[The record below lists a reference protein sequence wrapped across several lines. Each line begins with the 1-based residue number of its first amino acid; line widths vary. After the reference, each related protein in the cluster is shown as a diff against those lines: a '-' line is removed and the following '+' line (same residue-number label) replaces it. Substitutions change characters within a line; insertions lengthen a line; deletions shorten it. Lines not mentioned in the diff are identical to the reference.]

1 MAEACRPKKT
11 KLRDSD
17 LLSQL
22 EKLSVPDH
30 DIPSIEDPVPEIS
43 PEANKIETLIPSEEN
58 RDSSVAADPT
68 CDLVDEVPTGAQ
80 LYFPVLDELQP
91 AEEEMRRPADT
102 AVRTESEINVR
113 PSISFEKSAGAEC
126 ELPLPLDLTHL
137 ANLYINRS
145 LENVPC
151 KESEFLVDTLSESS
165 CFLDSQSEN
174 NSFEAFLQE
183 YIRFWSQWK
192 YAVDRFSMV
201 CSEAKQLEKNLWT
214 LKHKN
219 SSVNGK
225 CKDGYN
231 VSLEYTY
238 QEAELNENNAQELLE
253 TEDVMRWIVF
263 EELPIVAYSLARLRN
278 RINEFIL
285 DALTQSSNY
294 LGLSG
299 SEPTQLLPSVTSEHE
314 AQLRRLRSICN
325 VLFAKL
331 RQQYSAAS
339 QGAALDPAF
348 TKQLRNWISLTAG
361 TMIRVCRAEDHLFI
375 LMHLLR
381 LHSKQL
387 RHLLGLLNPPDAA
400 AVWKRSPSVV
410 EFLHQ
415 PEVELSLTLFAVCL
429 RPVRERGKFVTVVCS
444 EANGPQSIGS
454 GASSATME
462 LPWVVVD
469 SAGESDLEDN
479 CLQVPR
485 RSAESCEPHTPPSS
499 TGSPSSPEP
508 SRFVSPRDLDRLLK
522 QLNFGKLIQLIAY
535 DGGSVPGRDTTIEE
549 SGLLTLLAFANR
561 LLGLIESCGDIYSN
575 HVDTPRPQ
583 THLGAWRVLAK
594 RLARLI
600 CLLVTAVGSR
610 MHHVRNQQESFTNP
624 KFAQTLAQ
632 YDAFCL
638 RAAQCLLFGCGLP
651 STHKGAV
658 RLVCWRHLAS
668 LFPFGMVATR
678 SKLRFLHMII
688 QSVIPSWNVDSDM
701 PIDAIPANVT
711 VPLHRA
717 LLTIGL
723 NELGLEA
730 ILTTLGKLAACECR
744 PLLASPNPGNP
755 NAAAEYQLPTM
766 EAELICSIVRIIFR
780 LAVFPEQSS
789 STELT
794 GRFNVIASLPIAPE
808 RGREQLVAIVSAHPQ
823 VALDLLLNLI
833 VESGEELSTSE
844 VSSLPRRTIFGSSPF
859 GEHLGSQQ
867 LILSLVA
874 EAPLHIWRPD
884 CEQISR
890 LIGWLVNQSPTSF
903 PHLLTRIILH
913 RLNWE
918 AVLSPET
925 GEPFLPFASHL
936 ELALALA
943 QFVDKHLRFPARFNA
958 FPLPPVINQLQSTA
972 RSSASAL
979 VGTLLT
985 GLGYRSSEVQSVSTP
1000 PGTPQKSGHTSRT
1013 SAETRFARTPRTNDH
1028 HRRSRSQGPSSVLT
1042 EFVESSQ
1049 PMLSWC
1055 VDLLLRLHLPG
1066 CVAVASYC
1074 SAAPALKSTLSRAL
1088 QLLDTLNM
1096 DRNPLVPFLVLSLNV
1111 KMFGTSSSD
1120 LPTDACLSRAFKSII
1135 DSRQSNLIVRTFS
1148 LVFHQFASVSLPTER
1163 PALTKALCSLI
1174 QLHRHGQLYHQV
1186 ESQPLSLILGSC
1198 LDAAINYPYTCHTFL
1213 RSLVPMFAQSNWL
1226 ENPDSVFLLE
1236 VLLQIDLWVHRSYI
1250 PGKLNSPSDLAGW
1263 DGLNSIEA
1271 LETLLK
1277 DTHVQKLSTNTT
1289 NWIAQLAP
1297 IGAAATWAWQQSSKA
1312 IYGLTGRILGATGDG
1327 EDPAHNQSLEN
1338 PSVPKSLLQTF
1349 WPQIVANQPKNRHD
1363 NAYGSLPF
1371 WLLTV
1376 IHRLDLKLQF
1386 GVESQEQPRVWSSL
1400 TSVLTKHVD
1409 ELVLAIYNSSAPSE
1423 QIRSSLT
1430 PDLIDPTLMSLLE
1443 TILLEADILPPACV
1457 LDKESENLS
1466 NIMRSNRVRAILLH
1480 LPLIQGISLFDAC
1493 PLEDPVLLVLLHT
1506 VLLEVFGFVDQSYR
1520 VSSESRLP
1528 VGFLLLRCL
1537 RWSLFQLP
1545 IGTVNTDRGRN
1556 DDRRTL
1562 LDILNNKLKSLLV
1575 HYGSSLNGD
1584 RSLAL
1589 RAIHNI
1595 VNLLS
1600 DVDSLASR
1608 SAFGASGQ
1616 TTLALTPSFQ
1626 RDTIDALLGVFDWRE
1641 LNNRLKPYMELWNKH
1656 RLSTIAFTSSF
1667 PVEAN
1672 QPRDVFSNLRQH
1684 QQSEIRYE
1692 IPFYSLEKLRSVS
1705 ISALLPKSV
1714 DGYLVQIQAIV
1725 LSFSVL
1731 TQDLR
1736 NALAQHIK
1744 RMCDRIELI
1753 EELQNYYRITL
1764 VPNLY
1769 KITNVQKSEQVEC
1782 KSILPSWMT
1791 GSKRCLGGVH
1801 LTCTYQT
1808 AEVNKKIEGPSGENR
1823 NMVQE
1828 LLKQALESAHLTA
1841 STLMTDEL
1849 EQSISS
1855 DQTDWARLGL
1865 RLELS
1870 VSHLVRLSH
1879 TLVTMGGQTSNS
1891 ADLNRQSLRAIGLS
1905 CFEHLCQN
1913 LTGPLLSCPVSKKL
1927 IADCIQQLAG
1937 EFLTSVSAGYERVLD
1952 LLVALPHLSGILQ
1965 PAFIPPT
1972 PGLYPPVSSRTAQA
1986 HPLYLVYS
1994 RLMDIRFRC
2003 SPDIALKILQTV
2015 DASIWFGQSEL
2026 HRLAPPAQYTALVPI
2041 LVKCV
2046 TQTRPTSENADV
2058 NDRLLHELCLKHLQ
2072 LLLSNRLP
2080 DLLSP
2085 LCVLLLQEIEGRGGL
2100 LLSTDVLVALLN
2112 KLTAVLSETVRPI
2125 TGSSEVIELN
2135 ELLFDRLIYAPSEL
2149 VSSLLAVFQI
2159 FLSELAMKL
2168 ARCVRENGMSVALAG
2183 PVLITQLVGLLGS
2196 VLMRCCAANYSSQ
2209 LEPEGRRVSVN
2220 VGILL
2225 GDMVSVLRT
2234 AVRGESSDVQSSCI
2248 MLVSTRFNLSV
2259 DILVSVICVHTIL
2272 KDEVI
2277 VFRYPFI
2284 FVVCPPD
2291 AKLQWSSTLI
2301 DCFVRWLLVTP
2312 CVTSKPHHSSIQR
2325 DPITTGSPKATARQ
2339 TSSPGSSGNIL
2350 LGTLLCSVQTEDEEA
2365 FSSLSFS
2372 ASLWRPSLASLNA
2385 MIEVGPGPLHA
2396 VLYMLYG
2403 EQLADELM
2411 LNSCQTHGS
2420 VPQASVASLIA
2431 RLLESVNW
2439 TDTCA
2444 LMADECDIRPVYPHW
2459 TPSSS
2464 SWCPSDVGSTDRRL
2478 AFMESLTFLLVLLC
2492 QALHGAPI
2500 QKKSGVQQIIEAVVG
2515 SIRLSSVGERYYL
2528 YVLSHLADH
2537 SMPSYTVL
2545 LPPTSMEG
2553 RMFGL
2558 LASVAGMVANPETTD
2573 ASTSPGRVIEWGTTS
2588 TFSNLYPKLTDI
2600 PTCSAGDRALHQ
2612 KRLAYVRKITGLV
2625 QASLL
2630 RGIAPTQG
2638 FESLLSGLDLSR
2650 TTSTPSD
2657 EPSMEKDSGFLSRLT
2672 QPLGVFVRKIIPTT
2686 LLSTTQEASSTDP
2699 AHVLAIL
2706 AWLRISNLL
2715 SELEAFAGSSS
2726 WKSSAM
2732 PEFRNVA
2739 ELCSEVINL
2748 MNVPRT
2754 SLPKSAAPSA
2764 TSQLSVLVQ
2773 RRPLF
2778 FRSAMTHWLLG
2789 GAEADQTLSA
2799 SQLPVPLSGL
2809 MPRSIHAGLSRP
2821 ICYALLTTTPHADEE
2836 CAVASVQLLD
2846 AALWSVF
2853 IFASNHLSPNDRLS
2867 SLTTLFSE
2875 LTEQQS
2881 FNLNVHCCLRDGRLL
2896 PVYMLSQTR
2905 LSRLGSATSGTDSH
2919 SILVADLLHW
2929 LGIVNLNDAVGGTSL
2944 QLHAMLLYLSFLIRV
2959 VDRHGNS
2966 VSCGSH
2972 PGWST
2977 QQTEVANS
2985 KCPVATDVS
2994 RLVLALSGL
3003 KKSLGKLKP
3012 HNPLSNENVKTFS
3025 IYIECVGSLLEAWLG
3040 HRPSAPRVHFTP
3052 LEQMADAQN
3061 IALPQEQQS
3070 SRESPESIHSIIVST
3085 IARLPTWTLTDAFT
3099 HLSTQFWPEIRSCV
3113 KQLMLHCDAN
3123 PPEI

>member
-1 MAEACRPKKT
+1 
-11 KLRDSD
+11 
-17 LLSQL
+17 
-22 EKLSVPDH
+22 
-30 DIPSIEDPVPEIS
+30 
-43 PEANKIETLIPSEEN
+43 
-58 RDSSVAADPT
+58 
-68 CDLVDEVPTGAQ
+68 
-80 LYFPVLDELQP
+80 
-91 AEEEMRRPADT
+91 
-102 AVRTESEINVR
+102 
-113 PSISFEKSAGAEC
+113 
-126 ELPLPLDLTHL
+126 
-137 ANLYINRS
+137 
-145 LENVPC
+145 
-151 KESEFLVDTLSESS
+151 
-165 CFLDSQSEN
+165 
-174 NSFEAFLQE
+174 
-183 YIRFWSQWK
+183 
-192 YAVDRFSMV
+192 
-201 CSEAKQLEKNLWT
+201 
-214 LKHKN
+214 
-219 SSVNGK
+219 
-225 CKDGYN
+225 
-231 VSLEYTY
+231 
-238 QEAELNENNAQELLE
+238 
-253 TEDVMRWIVF
+253 
-263 EELPIVAYSLARLRN
+263 
-278 RINEFIL
+278 
-285 DALTQSSNY
+285 
-294 LGLSG
+294 
-299 SEPTQLLPSVTSEHE
+299 
-314 AQLRRLRSICN
+314 
-325 VLFAKL
+325 
-331 RQQYSAAS
+331 
-339 QGAALDPAF
+339 
-348 TKQLRNWISLTAG
+348 
-361 TMIRVCRAEDHLFI
+361 
-375 LMHLLR
+375 
-381 LHSKQL
+381 
-387 RHLLGLLNPPDAA
+387 
-400 AVWKRSPSVV
+400 
-410 EFLHQ
+410 
-415 PEVELSLTLFAVCL
+415 
-429 RPVRERGKFVTVVCS
+429 
-444 EANGPQSIGS
+444 
-454 GASSATME
+454 
-462 LPWVVVD
+462 
-469 SAGESDLEDN
+469 
-479 CLQVPR
+479 
-485 RSAESCEPHTPPSS
+485 
-499 TGSPSSPEP
+499 
-508 SRFVSPRDLDRLLK
+508 
-522 QLNFGKLIQLIAY
+522 
-535 DGGSVPGRDTTIEE
+535 
-549 SGLLTLLAFANR
+549 
-561 LLGLIESCGDIYSN
+561 
-575 HVDTPRPQ
+575 
-583 THLGAWRVLAK
+583 
-594 RLARLI
+594 
-600 CLLVTAVGSR
+600 
-610 MHHVRNQQESFTNP
+610 MHHVRNQQGSFANP
-624 KFAQTLAQ
+624 KFAHTLAQ

-638 RAAQCLLFGCGLP
+638 RAAQCLLFGCGFP

-688 QSVIPSWNVDSDM
+688 ESVNPNWNVDSDM

-711 VPLHRA
+711 VQLHRA

-744 PLLASPNPGNP
+744 PLLASPNPGDP
-755 NAAAEYQLPTM
+755 NAAVEYQLPTM

-780 LAVFPEQSS
+780 LAVFPEQAS

-833 VESGEELSTSE
+833 IESGEELSTSE

-918 AVLSPET
+918 AVLNAET
-925 GEPFLPFASHL
+925 GESFLPFDSHL

-943 QFVDKHLRFPARFNA
+943 QFVDKHLRCPARFNA

-972 RSSASAL
+972 RKSASSL
-979 VGTLLT
+979 VSTLLT
-985 GLGYRSSEVQSVSTP
+985 GLGYRSSEVQPVSTP
-1000 PGTPQKSGHTSRT
+1000 PGTPQKAGHTSRT
-1013 SAETRFARTPRTNDH
+1013 SAETRFVRTPRTSDY

-1042 EFVESSQ
+1042 EVVESSQ

-1066 CVAVASYC
+1066 CVAVASQC
-1074 SAAPALKSTLSRAL
+1074 PAAPALKSNLSRAL

-1135 DSRQSNLIVRTFS
+1135 DSRQSDLIVRTFS

-1163 PALTKALCSLI
+1163 PALTKALASLL

-1186 ESQPLSLILGSC
+1186 ESQPLSLVLGSC
-1198 LDAAINYPYTCHTFL
+1198 LDAAINHPYTCHTFL

-1277 DTHVQKLSTNTT
+1277 DTHVQQLSTNAT
-1289 NWIAQLAP
+1289 NWVAQLAP

-1312 IYGLTGRILGATGDG
+1312 IYGLKGRLLGATGDG
-1327 EDPAHNQSLEN
+1327 EDPAYNQSLEN
-1338 PSVPKSLLQTF
+1338 SSVPKSLLQTF
-1349 WPQIVANQPKNRHD
+1349 WPHIVASQPKNRHD

-1376 IHRLDLKLQF
+1376 IHRLDSKLQF
-1386 GVESQEQPRVWSSL
+1386 GVESQEQPHVWSAL
-1400 TSVLTKHVD
+1400 TSVLTRHVD
-1409 ELVLAIYNSSAPSE
+1409 ELVLAIYNSNAPSE
-1423 QIRSSLT
+1423 QTRSSST
-1430 PDLIDPTLMSLLE
+1430 PDLIDPTLLSLLE
-1443 TILLEADILPPACV
+1443 TILLEADILSPACV
-1457 LDKESENLS
+1457 VDKETGNMP
-1466 NIMRSNRVRAILLH
+1466 NIVRSNRVRGILLH

-1493 PLEDPVLLVLLHT
+1493 PTEDPVLLALLHT
-1506 VLLEVFGFVDQSYR
+1506 ILLEVFGFVDRSYR

-1545 IGTVNTDRGRN
+1545 IGAVNTERGRN
-1556 DDRRTL
+1556 EDRRTL
-1562 LDILNNKLKSLLV
+1562 LDILNSKLKSLLV
-1575 HYGSSLNGD
+1575 HYGSPLNGD
-1584 RSLAL
+1584 RSFAL
-1589 RAIHNI
+1589 RCIHNI

-1600 DVDSLASR
+1600 EVDSLASR

-1616 TTLALTPSFQ
+1616 TSLALTPSFQ

-1656 RLSTIAFTSSF
+1656 RLSTIAFVASC

-1672 QPRDVFSNLRQH
+1672 QPKDVFSNLRQR

-1692 IPFYSLEKLRSVS
+1692 IPFYSVEKLRSVS

-1714 DGYLVQIQAIV
+1714 DGYLVQIQ
-1725 LSFSVL
+1725 
-1731 TQDLR
+1731 DLR
-1736 NALAQHIK
+1736 SALAQHIK

-1791 GSKRCLGGVH
+1791 GSKRCLGGAH

-1808 AEVNKKIEGPSGENR
+1808 AEVNKKIEGPSRENR

-1828 LLKQALESAHLTA
+1828 LLKQALESAHVTA

-1865 RLELS
+1865 QLELS
-1870 VSHLVRLSH
+1870 VSHLVKLSH
-1879 TLVTMGGQTSNS
+1879 TLVTVGGQTGS
-1891 ADLNRQSLRAIGLS
+1891 ADLNRQGLRAIGLS

-1927 IADCIQQLAG
+1927 IADCIQQLAS

-1972 PGLYPPVSSRTAQA
+1972 PGLYPSVSPKTAQS

-2003 SPDIALKILQTV
+2003 SSDIALKILQSV
-2015 DASIWFGQSEL
+2015 DASLWFGQSEL
-2026 HRLAPPAQYTALVPI
+2026 HRLAPSAQYTALVPI

-2046 TQTRPTSENADV
+2046 TQTRPTPENTDV
-2058 NDRLLHELCLKHLQ
+2058 NDRMLHELCLEHLKF
-2072 LLLSNRLP
+2072 LLSNRLP

-2085 LCVLLLQEIEGRGGL
+2085 LCVLLLQDVNNLNYTCVWDCLREVLDAEIEDRGGL

-2112 KLTAVLSETVRPI
+2112 TLTAVLSETVRPLP
-2125 TGSSEVIELN
+2125 GSSEVIELN

-2149 VSSLLAVFQI
+2149 VSSLLSVFQI

-2183 PVLITQLVGLLGS
+2183 PVLITQLVCLFGS
-2196 VLMRCCAANYSSQ
+2196 VLLRCCAANHSSQ
-2209 LEPEGRRVSVN
+2209 LEPKGRRVSVN

-2225 GDMVSVLRT
+2225 GDMVNVLRT
-2234 AVRGESSDVQSSCI
+2234 AVR
-2248 MLVSTRFNLSV
+2248 
-2259 DILVSVICVHTIL
+2259 
-2272 KDEVI
+2272 
-2277 VFRYPFI
+2277 
-2284 FVVCPPD
+2284 VCPPD

-2312 CVTSKPHHSSIQR
+2312 CVTSKPHYSSVQR
-2325 DPITTGSPKATARQ
+2325 DSITTGSPKAAARQ
-2339 TSSPGSSGNIL
+2339 TSPPGPSGNIL
-2350 LGTLLCSVQTEDEEA
+2350 LGTLLCSTQTEDEEA

-2385 MIEVGPGPLHA
+2385 MIELISH
-2396 VLYMLYG
+2396 
-2403 EQLADELM
+2403 
-2411 LNSCQTHGS
+2411 SCQTHGS
-2420 VPQASVASLIA
+2420 VSQASVASIIA
-2431 RLLESVNW
+2431 RLLEPVNW

-2444 LMADECDIRPVYPHW
+2444 LMADECDIRPLYPHW
-2459 TPSSS
+2459 TSSSS

-2478 AFMESLTFLLVLLC
+2478 AFIESLTFLLVLLC
-2492 QALHGAPI
+2492 QALHSAPI
-2500 QKKSGVQQIIEAVVG
+2500 QRKNSVQQIIEAVVG
-2515 SIRLSSVGERYYL
+2515 GIRLSSVGERCYL
-2528 YVLSHLADH
+2528 YVLSHVADH
-2537 SMPSYTVL
+2537 SMPSYSVL

-2558 LASVAGMVANPETTD
+2558 LASVAGMVSNPETTD
-2573 ASTSPGRVIEWGTTS
+2573 ASTSAGRVIEWGTTS
-2588 TFSNLYPKLTDI
+2588 TFSNLYPKLTDF
-2600 PTCSAGDRALHQ
+2600 PACSADDRALHQ

-2625 QASLL
+2625 QTALL

-2686 LLSTTQEASSTDP
+2686 LLSATQEVSSTDP
-2699 AHVLAIL
+2699 AHVLAVL

-2754 SLPKSAAPSA
+2754 SLPKSATSSA
-2764 TSQLSVLVQ
+2764 TSPLSVLVQ

-2789 GAEADQTLSA
+2789 GAEADQTLST

-2821 ICYALLTTTPHADEE
+2821 MCYALLTTAPHADEE

-2846 AALWSVF
+2846 SALWSVL
-2853 IFASNHLSPNDRLS
+2853 IFASSHLSPNGRLS

-2875 LTEQQS
+2875 LTVQQS

-2905 LSRLGSATSGTDSH
+2905 LSRLGSAASGTDSH

-2959 VDRHGNS
+2959 VDRHGKS
-2966 VSCGSH
+2966 VPCGSH

-2977 QQTEVANS
+2977 QQTEATNS

-3040 HRPSAPRVHFTP
+3040 HRPSVQRVYFTP

-3061 IALPQEQQS
+3061 IALPQEQS
-3070 SRESPESIHSIIVST
+3070 GRESPESVHSIIVST
-3085 IARLPTWTLTDAFT
+3085 MARLPTWTLTDAFT
-3099 HLSTQFWPEIRSCV
+3099 HLSTQFWPDIRSCV
-3113 KQLMLHCDAN
+3113 KQLMLQCDTN

>member
-1 MAEACRPKKT
+1 
-11 KLRDSD
+11 
-17 LLSQL
+17 L

-30 DIPSIEDPVPEIS
+30 DIPSIEDPVPEHS
-43 PEANKIETLIPSEEN
+43 TEADKVETLIPSEEN
-58 RDSSVAADPT
+58 RGSSAAADRT
-68 CDLVDEVPTGAQ
+68 CDLVDEMPTGAR
-80 LYFPVLDELQP
+80 LSLPMPDELES
-91 AEEEMRRPADT
+91 AKEEIRGPVNT
-102 AVRTESEINVR
+102 SVKTESEINVQ

-165 CFLDSQSEN
+165 CFIDSQSEN
-174 NSFEAFLQE
+174 NSFEAVLQE

-214 LKHKN
+214 IKHKN

-231 VSLEYTY
+231 VSLVYTY

-253 TEDVMRWIVF
+253 TEDVMRWVVF
-263 EELPIVAYSLARLRN
+263 EELPIVAYSLARLSGRNGISEACNDTISKVIGKARLNVKKPVDGLKQNDNSYAHRRGPNNNTPVAAIRSGTTDFDQSPFNPHPRYVSFRN

-299 SEPTQLLPSVTSEHE
+299 SEPAQLLPSVTSEHE
-314 AQLRRLRSICN
+314 VQLRRLRSICN

-444 EANGPQSIGS
+444 EATGS
-454 GASSATME
+454 GSPSATVE

-479 CLQVPR
+479 CLQIPR

-499 TGSPSSPEP
+499 TGSPSPES

-575 HVDTPRPQ
+575 LVDTPRPQ

-610 MHHVRNQQESFTNP
+610 MHHVRNQQGSFTNP

-688 QSVIPSWNVDSDM
+688 ESVVPNWNVDSDM

-755 NAAAEYQLPTM
+755 NAAVEYQLPTM

-780 LAVFPEQSS
+780 LAVFPEQAS

-808 RGREQLVAIVSAHPQ
+808 RGREQLVAVVSAHPQ

-833 VESGEELSTSE
+833 IESGEELSTSE

-884 CEQISR
+884 CGQISR

-918 AVLSPET
+918 AVLNAET
-925 GEPFLPFASHL
+925 GESFLPFDSHL

-943 QFVDKHLRFPARFNA
+943 QFVDKHLRCPTRFNA

-979 VGTLLT
+979 VSTLLT
-985 GLGYRSSEVQSVSTP
+985 GLGYRSSEVQPVSTP
-1000 PGTPQKSGHTSRT
+1000 PGTPQKAGHTSRT
-1013 SAETRFARTPRTNDH
+1013 SAETRFVRTPRTSDY

-1042 EFVESSQ
+1042 EVIESSQ

-1066 CVAVASYC
+1066 CVAVASHC
-1074 SAAPALKSTLSRAL
+1074 PAAPTLKSNLSRAL
-1088 QLLDTLNM
+1088 QLLDSLNM

-1135 DSRQSNLIVRTFS
+1135 DSRQPNLIVRTFS

-1163 PALTKALCSLI
+1163 PALTKALASLL

-1186 ESQPLSLILGSC
+1186 ESQPLSLVLGSC
-1198 LDAAINYPYTCHTFL
+1198 LDAAINHPYTCHTFL
-1213 RSLVPMFAQSNWL
+1213 RSLVPVFAQSNWL

-1263 DGLNSIEA
+1263 D
-1271 LETLLK
+1271 
-1277 DTHVQKLSTNTT
+1277 
-1289 NWIAQLAP
+1289 
-1297 IGAAATWAWQQSSKA
+1297 
-1312 IYGLTGRILGATGDG
+1312 
-1327 EDPAHNQSLEN
+1327 
-1338 PSVPKSLLQTF
+1338 
-1349 WPQIVANQPKNRHD
+1349 
-1363 NAYGSLPF
+1363 
-1371 WLLTV
+1371 
-1376 IHRLDLKLQF
+1376 
-1386 GVESQEQPRVWSSL
+1386 
-1400 TSVLTKHVD
+1400 
-1409 ELVLAIYNSSAPSE
+1409 
-1423 QIRSSLT
+1423 
-1430 PDLIDPTLMSLLE
+1430 
-1443 TILLEADILPPACV
+1443 ACV
-1457 LDKESENLS
+1457 LDKETGSLS
-1466 NIMRSNRVRAILLH
+1466 NIVRSNRVRAILLH

-1493 PLEDPVLLVLLHT
+1493 PTEDPVLLALLHT
-1506 VLLEVFGFVDQSYR
+1506 ILLEVFGFVDRSYR
-1520 VSSESRLP
+1520 VSSES
-1528 VGFLLLRCL
+1528 
-1537 RWSLFQLP
+1537 
-1545 IGTVNTDRGRN
+1545 

-1562 LDILNNKLKSLLV
+1562 LDILNSKLKSLLV
-1575 HYGSSLNGD
+1575 HYGSPLNGD

-1589 RAIHNI
+1589 RVIHNI

-1656 RLSTIAFTSSF
+1656 RLSTIAFVSSF
-1667 PVEAN
+1667 PVEAK
-1672 QPRDVFSNLRQH
+1672 QPKDVFSNLRQR

-1692 IPFYSLEKLRSVS
+1692 IPFYSVEKLRSVS

-1714 DGYLVQIQAIV
+1714 DVV
-1725 LSFSVL
+1725 LSSSVL

-1791 GSKRCLGGVH
+1791 GSKRCHGGAH

-1808 AEVNKKIEGPSGENR
+1808 AEVNKKIEGPSRENR

-1870 VSHLVRLSH
+1870 VSYLVKLSH
-1879 TLVTMGGQTSNS
+1879 TLVTVGGQTSNS
-1891 ADLNRQSLRAIGLS
+1891 ADLNRQGLRAIGLS

-1972 PGLYPPVSSRTAQA
+1972 PGLYPSVSSRTAQA

-2003 SPDIALKILQTV
+2003 SSDIALKILQTV
-2015 DASIWFGQSEL
+2015 DASLWFGQSEQ
-2026 HRLAPPAQYTALVPI
+2026 HRLAPSAQYTALVPI
-2041 LVKCV
+2041 LVKCA
-2046 TQTRPTSENADV
+2046 TQTRPTSENTDV
-2058 NDRLLHELCLKHLQ
+2058 NDRMLHELCLEHLQ

-2085 LCVLLLQEIEGRGGL
+2085 LCVLLLQ
-2100 LLSTDVLVALLN
+2100 
-2112 KLTAVLSETVRPI
+2112 
-2125 TGSSEVIELN
+2125 
-2135 ELLFDRLIYAPSEL
+2135 
-2149 VSSLLAVFQI
+2149 
-2159 FLSELAMKL
+2159 
-2168 ARCVRENGMSVALAG
+2168 AG
-2183 PVLITQLVGLLGS
+2183 PVLITQLVGLFGS
-2196 VLMRCCAANYSSQ
+2196 VLMRCCAANHSSQ
-2209 LEPEGRRVSVN
+2209 LEPEGRCISVN
-2220 VGILL
+2220 VGVLL
-2225 GDMVSVLRT
+2225 GDMVNVLRT
-2234 AVRGESSDVQSSCI
+2234 AVR
-2248 MLVSTRFNLSV
+2248 
-2259 DILVSVICVHTIL
+2259 
-2272 KDEVI
+2272 
-2277 VFRYPFI
+2277 
-2284 FVVCPPD
+2284 VCPPD
-2291 AKLQWSSTLI
+2291 AKLQWSSALI

-2312 CVTSKPHHSSIQR
+2312 CVTSKPHYSSIQR
-2325 DPITTGSPKATARQ
+2325 DSITTGSPKAAAKQ
-2339 TSSPGSSGNIL
+2339 TSSPGPSGNIL
-2350 LGTLLCSVQTEDEEA
+2350 LGTLLCSVQTEDEEV

-2385 MIEVGPGPLHA
+2385 MIELIS
-2396 VLYMLYG
+2396 
-2403 EQLADELM
+2403 
-2411 LNSCQTHGS
+2411 NSCQTHGS

-2444 LMADECDIRPVYPHW
+2444 LMADECDIGPLYPRL
-2459 TPSSS
+2459 TSSSS

-2478 AFMESLTFLLVLLC
+2478 AFIESLTFLLVLLC

-2500 QKKSGVQQIIEAVVG
+2500 QRKNSVQQIIEAVVG
-2515 SIRLSSVGERYYL
+2515 SIRLSSVGERCYL

-2537 SMPSYTVL
+2537 SMPSYSVL

-2558 LASVAGMVANPETTD
+2558 LASVAGMVANPEPAD

-2600 PTCSAGDRALHQ
+2600 PACSADDRALHQ

-2625 QASLL
+2625 QAALL
-2630 RGIAPTQG
+2630 RGVAPTQG

-2650 TTSTPSD
+2650 TTGAPSD
-2657 EPSMEKDSGFLSRLT
+2657 EPSMGKDSGFLSRLT

-2686 LLSTTQEASSTDP
+2686 LLSATQEASSTDP
-2699 AHVLAIL
+2699 AHVLAVL

-2754 SLPKSAAPSA
+2754 SLPKSAASPA
-2764 TSQLSVLVQ
+2764 MSQLSVLVQ

-2821 ICYALLTTTPHADEE
+2821 ICYALLTTVPHADEE

-2846 AALWSVF
+2846 AALWSVL
-2853 IFASNHLSPNDRLS
+2853 IFASNHLSPNGRLS

-2875 LTEQQS
+2875 ITEQQS

-2896 PVYMLSQTR
+2896 PVYVLSQTR
-2905 LSRLGSATSGTDSH
+2905 LSRLGSAASGTDSH

-2929 LGIVNLNDAVGGTSL
+2929 LGIVNLK
-2944 QLHAMLLYLSFLIRV
+2944 
-2959 VDRHGNS
+2959 HGRT
-2966 VSCGSH
+2966 VPCGSH

-2977 QQTEVANS
+2977 QQTEAANS

-3012 HNPLSNENVKTFS
+3012 HNPLSIENVK
-3025 IYIECVGSLLEAWLG
+3025 
-3040 HRPSAPRVHFTP
+3040 
-3052 LEQMADAQN
+3052 M
-3061 IALPQEQQS
+3061 
-3070 SRESPESIHSIIVST
+3070 
-3085 IARLPTWTLTDAFT
+3085 
-3099 HLSTQFWPEIRSCV
+3099 
-3113 KQLMLHCDAN
+3113 
-3123 PPEI
+3123 

>member
-1 MAEACRPKKT
+1 MAEACRSKKA

-17 LLSQL
+17 LISQL
-22 EKLSVPDH
+22 EKLLVPDH
-30 DIPSIEDPVPEIS
+30 DIPSIEDPVPEHS
-43 PEANKIETLIPSEEN
+43 TEADKIETLIPSEEN
-58 RDSSVAADPT
+58 RGSVAAGLSCDP
-68 CDLVDEVPTGAQ
+68 VDETPTSSRLYLQVP
-80 LYFPVLDELQP
+80 DELEP
-91 AEEEMRRPADT
+91 AEEEIRRPLNT
-102 AVRTESEINVR
+102 FVKTEFEINVQ
-113 PSISFEKSAGAEC
+113 PSVSFEKSAGAEC

-145 LENVPC
+145 LENVSC
-151 KESEFLVDTLSESS
+151 IESEFLVDTLSESS
-165 CFLDSQSEN
+165 CFIDSRNEN
-174 NSFEAFLQE
+174 DSFEAVIQE

-253 TEDVMRWIVF
+253 TEDVMRWVVF
-263 EELPIVAYSLARLRN
+263 EELPIVAYGLARLRN

-285 DALTQSSNY
+285 DALTQSSSY

-299 SEPTQLLPSVTSEHE
+299 SEPAQLLPSVTSEHE
-314 AQLRRLRSICN
+314 VQLRRLRSICN

-331 RQQYSAAS
+331 RQQFSAAS
-339 QGAALDPAF
+339 QGTALDPAF

-415 PEVELSLTLFAVCL
+415 PEVELLLTLFAVCL

-444 EANGPQSIGS
+444 EANSTQSTGS
-454 GASSATME
+454 GSTSATVE

-485 RSAESCEPHTPPSS
+485 RSSESCEPHTPPSS

-535 DGGSVPGRDTTIEE
+535 DGGSVPRRDTTIEE

-594 RLARLI
+594 RLSRLI

-610 MHHVRNQQESFTNP
+610 MHHVRNQQGSFANP
-624 KFAQTLAQ
+624 KFAHTLAQ

-638 RAAQCLLFGCGLP
+638 RAAQCLLFGCGFP

-688 QSVIPSWNVDSDM
+688 ESVNPNWNVDSDM

-711 VPLHRA
+711 VQLHRA

-744 PLLASPNPGNP
+744 PLLASPNPGDP
-755 NAAAEYQLPTM
+755 NAAVEYQLPTM

-780 LAVFPEQSS
+780 LAVFPEQAS

-833 VESGEELSTSE
+833 IESGEELSTSE

-918 AVLSPET
+918 AVLNAET
-925 GEPFLPFASHL
+925 GESFLPFDSHL

-943 QFVDKHLRFPARFNA
+943 QFVDKHLRCPARFNA

-972 RSSASAL
+972 RKSASSL
-979 VGTLLT
+979 VSTLLT
-985 GLGYRSSEVQSVSTP
+985 GLGYRSSEVQPVSTP
-1000 PGTPQKSGHTSRT
+1000 PGTPQKAGHTSRT
-1013 SAETRFARTPRTNDH
+1013 SAETRFVRTPRTSDY

-1042 EFVESSQ
+1042 EVVESSQ

-1066 CVAVASYC
+1066 CVAVASQC
-1074 SAAPALKSTLSRAL
+1074 PAAPALKSNLSRAL

-1135 DSRQSNLIVRTFS
+1135 DSRQSDLIVRTFS

-1163 PALTKALCSLI
+1163 PALTKALASLL

-1186 ESQPLSLILGSC
+1186 ESQPLSLVLGSC
-1198 LDAAINYPYTCHTFL
+1198 LDAAINHPYTCHTFL

-1277 DTHVQKLSTNTT
+1277 DTHVQQLSTNAT
-1289 NWIAQLAP
+1289 NWVAQLAP

-1312 IYGLTGRILGATGDG
+1312 IYGLKGRLLGATGDG
-1327 EDPAHNQSLEN
+1327 EDPAYNQSLEN
-1338 PSVPKSLLQTF
+1338 SSVPKSLLQTF
-1349 WPQIVANQPKNRHD
+1349 WPHIVASQPKNRHD

-1376 IHRLDLKLQF
+1376 IHRLDSKLQF
-1386 GVESQEQPRVWSSL
+1386 GVESQEQPHVWSAL
-1400 TSVLTKHVD
+1400 TSVLTRHVD
-1409 ELVLAIYNSSAPSE
+1409 ELVLAIYNSNAPSE
-1423 QIRSSLT
+1423 QTRSSST
-1430 PDLIDPTLMSLLE
+1430 PDLIDPTLLSLLE
-1443 TILLEADILPPACV
+1443 TILLEADILSPACV
-1457 LDKESENLS
+1457 VDKETGNMP
-1466 NIMRSNRVRAILLH
+1466 NIVRSNRVRGILLH

-1493 PLEDPVLLVLLHT
+1493 PTEDPVLLALLHT
-1506 VLLEVFGFVDQSYR
+1506 ILLEVFGFVDRSYR

-1545 IGTVNTDRGRN
+1545 IGAVNTERGRN
-1556 DDRRTL
+1556 EDRRTL
-1562 LDILNNKLKSLLV
+1562 LDILNSKLKSLLV
-1575 HYGSSLNGD
+1575 HYGSPLNGD
-1584 RSLAL
+1584 RSFAL
-1589 RAIHNI
+1589 RCIHNI

-1600 DVDSLASR
+1600 EVDSLASR

-1616 TTLALTPSFQ
+1616 TSLALTPSFQ

-1656 RLSTIAFTSSF
+1656 RLSTIAFVASC

-1672 QPRDVFSNLRQH
+1672 QPKDVFSNLRQR

-1692 IPFYSLEKLRSVS
+1692 IPFYSVEKLRSVS

-1714 DGYLVQIQAIV
+1714 DGYLVQIQ
-1725 LSFSVL
+1725 
-1731 TQDLR
+1731 DLR
-1736 NALAQHIK
+1736 SALAQHIK

-1791 GSKRCLGGVH
+1791 GSKRCLGGAH

-1808 AEVNKKIEGPSGENR
+1808 AEVNKKIEGPSRENR

-1828 LLKQALESAHLTA
+1828 LLKQALESAHVTA

-1865 RLELS
+1865 QLELS
-1870 VSHLVRLSH
+1870 VSHLVKLSH
-1879 TLVTMGGQTSNS
+1879 TLVTVGGQTGS
-1891 ADLNRQSLRAIGLS
+1891 ADLNRQGLRAIGLS

-1927 IADCIQQLAG
+1927 IADCIQQLAS

-1972 PGLYPPVSSRTAQA
+1972 PGLYPSVSPKTAQS

-2003 SPDIALKILQTV
+2003 SSDIALKILQSV
-2015 DASIWFGQSEL
+2015 DASLWFGQSEL
-2026 HRLAPPAQYTALVPI
+2026 HRLAPSAQYTALVPI

-2046 TQTRPTSENADV
+2046 TQTRPTPENTDV
-2058 NDRLLHELCLKHLQ
+2058 NDRMLHELCLEHLKF
-2072 LLLSNRLP
+2072 LLSNRLP

-2085 LCVLLLQEIEGRGGL
+2085 LCVLLLQDVNNLNYTCVWDCLREVLDAEIEDRGGL

-2112 KLTAVLSETVRPI
+2112 TLTAVLSETVRPLP
-2125 TGSSEVIELN
+2125 GSSEVIELN

-2149 VSSLLAVFQI
+2149 VSSLLSVFQI

-2183 PVLITQLVGLLGS
+2183 PVLITQLVCLFGS
-2196 VLMRCCAANYSSQ
+2196 VLLRCCAANHSSQ
-2209 LEPEGRRVSVN
+2209 LEPKGRRVSVN

-2225 GDMVSVLRT
+2225 GDMVNVLRT
-2234 AVRGESSDVQSSCI
+2234 AVR
-2248 MLVSTRFNLSV
+2248 
-2259 DILVSVICVHTIL
+2259 
-2272 KDEVI
+2272 
-2277 VFRYPFI
+2277 
-2284 FVVCPPD
+2284 VCPPD

-2312 CVTSKPHHSSIQR
+2312 CVTSKPHYSSVQR
-2325 DPITTGSPKATARQ
+2325 DSITTGSPKAAARQ
-2339 TSSPGSSGNIL
+2339 TSPPGPSGNIL
-2350 LGTLLCSVQTEDEEA
+2350 LGTLLCSTQTEDEEA

-2385 MIEVGPGPLHA
+2385 MIELISH
-2396 VLYMLYG
+2396 
-2403 EQLADELM
+2403 
-2411 LNSCQTHGS
+2411 SCQTHGS
-2420 VPQASVASLIA
+2420 VSQASVASIIA
-2431 RLLESVNW
+2431 RLLEPVNW

-2444 LMADECDIRPVYPHW
+2444 LMADECDIRPLYPHW
-2459 TPSSS
+2459 TSSSS

-2478 AFMESLTFLLVLLC
+2478 AFIESLTFLLVLLC
-2492 QALHGAPI
+2492 QALHSAPI
-2500 QKKSGVQQIIEAVVG
+2500 QRKNSVQQIIEAVVG
-2515 SIRLSSVGERYYL
+2515 GIRLSSVGERCYL
-2528 YVLSHLADH
+2528 YVLSHVADH
-2537 SMPSYTVL
+2537 SMPSYSVL

-2558 LASVAGMVANPETTD
+2558 LASVAGMVSNPETTD
-2573 ASTSPGRVIEWGTTS
+2573 ASTSAGRVIEWGTTS
-2588 TFSNLYPKLTDI
+2588 TFSNLYPKLTDF
-2600 PTCSAGDRALHQ
+2600 PACSADDRALHQ

-2625 QASLL
+2625 QTALL

-2686 LLSTTQEASSTDP
+2686 LLSATQEVSSTDP
-2699 AHVLAIL
+2699 AHVLAVL

-2754 SLPKSAAPSA
+2754 SLPKSATSSA
-2764 TSQLSVLVQ
+2764 TSPLSVLVQ

-2789 GAEADQTLSA
+2789 GAEADQTLST

-2821 ICYALLTTTPHADEE
+2821 MCYALLTTAPHADEE

-2846 AALWSVF
+2846 SALWSVL
-2853 IFASNHLSPNDRLS
+2853 IFASSHLSPNGRLS

-2875 LTEQQS
+2875 LTVQQS

-2905 LSRLGSATSGTDSH
+2905 LSRLGSAASGTDSH

-2959 VDRHGNS
+2959 VDRHGKS
-2966 VSCGSH
+2966 VPCGSH

-2977 QQTEVANS
+2977 QQTEATNS

-3040 HRPSAPRVHFTP
+3040 HRPSVQRVYFTP

-3061 IALPQEQQS
+3061 IALPQEQS
-3070 SRESPESIHSIIVST
+3070 GRESPESVHSIIVST
-3085 IARLPTWTLTDAFT
+3085 MARLPTWTLTDAFT
-3099 HLSTQFWPEIRSCV
+3099 HLSTQFWPDIRSCV
-3113 KQLMLHCDAN
+3113 KQLMLQCDTN